1 MELKALNY
9 FSKKTSSWM
18 LDTVLSTILIAGEII
33 KLRHQFSKKLI
44 IMIRMMKNEENGYF
58 YPFSDQKQSN
68 PTNVPCRFHVE
79 TTWKRPFPRRF
90 NVEFTYMFASK
101 WENTLQRRIQDLVTY
116 LYLAKIVLCEKIIN
130 V

>member
-1 MELKALNY
+1 
-9 FSKKTSSWM
+9 M

-33 KLRHQFSKKLI
+33 KLRHQFSEKLI
-44 IMIRMMKNEENGYF
+44 IIRMMKNEENGYF
-58 YPFSDQKQSN
+58 CTFSDQKQSN
-68 PTNVPCRFHVE
+68 PTNVPRRFHVE